1 MQQWYPIVGRILI
14 GLLFLGGILKFM
26 SIATV
31 TAWIGSVG
39 IPMPAVVFWLS
50 TFVEIGSA
58 LALIFGFQTRIA
70 AWTLFVYTALTIVFF
85 HNNVADQL
93 SLTMALKNLA
103 IMGGL
108 LFVIVYESQKE
119 SQKEKSQMASM

>member
-1 MQQWYPIVGRILI
+1 
-14 GLLFLGGILKFM
+14 M
-26 SIATV
+26 SIAVV

-39 IPMPAVVFWLS
+39 IPMPAVVFWVS
-50 TFVEIGSA
+50 TAVEIGSA